1 MVDFKRE
8 NPTIRELERDR
19 SLTSERNHI
28 FTNISSATE
37 TTISLGDRG
46 IPVSMTITNT
56 SGSVVTIV
64 DVRAK
69 SSTGGTDYN
78 IIGNMEIPIGATL
91 VLDANDISVPSVG
104 YNISVNTE
112 VATAGTVGLTV
123 ITRF

>member
-1 MVDFKRE
+1 MVRS
-8 NPTIRELERDR
+8 IRDLERDR
-19 SLTSERNHI
+19 TLTGKRSHI

-37 TTISLGDRG
+37 TTITLGNR

-78 IIGNMEIPIGATL
+78 IIGNMEIPVGATL

-112 VATAGTVGLTV
+112 VATAGTIGLTV

>member
-1 MVDFKRE
+1 MVKS
-8 NPTIRELERDR
+8 IRDLERDR
-19 SLTSERNHI
+19 TLTGKRSHI

-37 TTISLGDRG
+37 TTIALGDRT
-46 IPVSMTITNT
+46 PVSMTITNT